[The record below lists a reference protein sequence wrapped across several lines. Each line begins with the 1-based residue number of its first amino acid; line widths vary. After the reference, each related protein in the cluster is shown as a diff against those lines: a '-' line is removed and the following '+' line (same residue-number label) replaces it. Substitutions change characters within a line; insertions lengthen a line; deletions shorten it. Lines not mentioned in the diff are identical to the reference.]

1 MSKVCIGC
9 LLIAVAAVAA
19 FGNGTPRDI
28 VIDVQTVPL
37 AWGDSR
43 LADKLVTELSRNP
56 ELRLRCPAP
65 GSYDGS
71 SCGPVNR
78 WDLDSLMDW
87 GTEAGGRY
95 LLVVVVD
102 NADLLRRKSFSLPL
116 IFHKWETVAVI
127 QGEYR
132 FLDLQKRRLL
142 AAEPFKEELVGTQQ
156 FQGSTDDNRG
166 DPSLHLTALEKS
178 LLFGRLEDK
187 LAAKLTRQVQNLAR
201 GR

>member
-1 MSKVCIGC
+1 MSKLCIGC
-9 LLIAVAAVAA
+9 LFVVLAAAIA
-19 FGNGTPRDI
+19 FGNGAPRDI

-56 ELRLRCPAP
+56 ELRLRYPAP
-65 GSYDGS
+65 DSETAAPS
-71 SCGPVNR
+71 TPIAR

-95 LLVVVVD
+95 MLVVVVD
-102 NADLLRRKSFSLPL
+102 NATLQRRKSFSLPL

-132 FLDLQKRRLL
+132 FLDLQRRRLL
-142 AAEPFKEELVGTQQ
+142 AAEPFKEELVGSQQ
-156 FQGSTDDNRG
+156 FQGSTDDNRT

-178 LLFGRLEDK
+178 LLFGKLEDK
-187 LAAKLTRQVQNLAR
+187 LVAQLTRRVENLAR